1 MRVAVALL
9 AAALA
14 NGATP
19 PQTFRV
25 GVEAVRVDV
34 LVTDG
39 NRPVAGLSASD
50 FALRDRG
57 VPQRIDSVVFEDVPL
72 NVMLVLDTSDSVKG
86 EVLATL
92 KQAAAA
98 VAQLLTPNDR
108 SSLLTFAGHQTL
120 RVPWTSDHSRV
131 ERALAKTEAGGATA
145 LHDASYSA
153 LTARESGTGRALI
166 LVFSDGDD
174 TASWLPGHRVIEIA
188 RRTEVVAYAVGLG
201 SGGPAIPGFHVDFI
215 SGLQDGLQSPPELV
229 RIPFLE
235 ALAHETG
242 GRYYANESSQRL
254 RDRFIEIVTEFRSR
268 YLLTYTPRDVEALGW
283 HPIEVEVKGRRARVT
298 ARRGY
303 VR

>member
-1 MRVAVALL
+1 MRAAVALV

-34 LVTDG
+34 LVTEG

-50 FALRDRG
+50 FALEDSG

-86 EVLATL
+86 DVLASL

-108 SSLLTFAGHQTL
+108 SSLLTFSGHQTL

-131 ERALAKTEAGGATA
+131 ERALATTEAGGGTA

-174 TASWLPGHRVIEIA
+174 TASWLPGQRVIEVA
-188 RRTEVVAYAVGLG
+188 RRTEVVVYAVGLRSAG
-201 SGGPAIPGFHVDFI
+201 RANPGYHVDFI
-215 SGLQDGLQSPPELV
+215 SGLQDGRRIPPELA
-229 RIPFLE
+229 RIPFLQ
-235 ALAHETG
+235 ALANETG
-242 GRYYANESSQRL
+242 GRHYANESSQRL

-268 YLLTYTPRDVEALGW
+268 YLLTYTPRGVDGFGW
-283 HPIEVEVKGRRARVT
+283 HPIEVEIKGRRARVT

-303 VR
+303 FR